1 MLRILLSTSGQYKYS
16 MYKKSDP
23 TPELAGPPVPDSGI
37 DHPELLM
44 PSVTKSVPA
53 KSPKSLLGNYTIGR
67 FNASMPN
74 DTWQAKRNNLQA
86 ANPHLELPGKVPGV
100 RGISIGYRF

>member
-1 MLRILLSTSGQYKYS
+1 MLHRLLSTSGQHKLS

-23 TPELAGPPVPDSGI
+23 EPELVGPPVPDSK
-37 DHPELLM
+37 PVKFT

-67 FNASMPN
+67 FSASMPN
-74 DTWQAKRNNLQA
+74 DTWQANRGKVQA
-86 ANPHLELPGKVPGV
+86 ANPHLEIPGKVPGV
-100 RGISIGYRF
+100 RGITLGYRF